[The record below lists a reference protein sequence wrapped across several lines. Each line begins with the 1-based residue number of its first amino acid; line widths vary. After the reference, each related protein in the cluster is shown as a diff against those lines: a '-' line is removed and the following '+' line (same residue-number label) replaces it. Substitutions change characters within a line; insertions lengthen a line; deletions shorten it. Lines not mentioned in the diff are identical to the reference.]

1 VLTPSLALRTVT
13 TEDLQHRLDT
23 RTKPQGSLGKLETL
37 AIRIGLALQSEQP
50 RFTQPR
56 IMVFAGDHGI
66 APAGVS
72 AFPQD
77 VTAQMVMN
85 YLSGGAAINVLARQL
100 GLALAVIDAG
110 VASRL
115 QPAPGLLDRSI
126 GRGTRNYL
134 QEPAMTVQQ
143 RDAAIATGR
152 ELAAA
157 AIADGSNALLV
168 GEMGIGNTASAA
180 MLVHRVTG
188 WPLEDCVGRGTG
200 LDDAGL
206 SRKLHLLHA
215 ASARCPGKL
224 SPLEALAEFGGFELA
239 MIVGAIVEATRHR
252 CLVVIDGFAVSV
264 AALIASGVM
273 DGSAARAD
281 ASIARV
287 NASTAWEAASTVPV
301 SASTACAGGRPTRD
315 APAAETAHAA
325 RSGDALSHCVFSHC
339 SAEKAHRALLRHL
352 DVQPLLDLEL
362 RLGEASGAALA
373 WPLIDS
379 SARLLSDMASF
390 ESAGVSDRT

>member
-1 VLTPSLALRTVT
+1 MATPSLAPRAITIA
-13 TEDLQHRLDT
+13 DLQRRLDT
-23 RTKPQGSLGKLETL
+23 RTKPQGSLGRLETL
-37 AIRIGLALQSEQP
+37 AIRIGLTLQSERP

-56 IMVFAGDHGI
+56 IMVFAGDHGV

-72 AFPQD
+72 AFPQA

-85 YLSGGAAINVLARQL
+85 YLSGGAAINVLAKQF

-110 VASRL
+110 VASPL
-115 QPAPGLLDRSI
+115 APTPGLIDRSL
-126 GRGTRNYL
+126 GRGTRNFMH
-134 QEPAMTVQQ
+134 EPAMTPAQ
-143 RDAAIATGR
+143 RDAAVATGR

-157 AIADGSNALLV
+157 AIADGSNALLL

-180 MLVHRVTG
+180 MLLHRVTG
-188 WPLEDCVGRGTG
+188 WALEDCVGRGTG

-206 SRKLHLLHA
+206 SRKVELLKT
-215 ASARCPGKL
+215 ASARLPGSASAHAPSL
-224 SPLEALAEFGGFELA
+224 SLALETLSEFGGFELA
-239 MIVGAIVEATRHR
+239 MIVGAILEAANHR

-264 AALIASGVM
+264 AALIASLI
-273 DGSAARAD
+273 DARAL
-281 ASIARV
+281 
-287 NASTAWEAASTVPV
+287 E
-301 SASTACAGGRPTRD
+301 
-315 APAAETAHAA
+315 
-325 RSGDALSHCVFSHC
+325 HCVFSHC
-339 SAEKAHRALLRHL
+339 SAEKAHRALLRRF

-390 ESAGVSDRT
+390 ESAGVSDRS

>member
-1 VLTPSLALRTVT
+1 MLTSSFAPRAIT
-13 TEDLQHRLDT
+13 TADLQHRLDT
-23 RTKPQGSLGKLETL
+23 RTKPQGSLGRLETL
-37 AIRIGLALQSEQP
+37 AIRIGLTLQSERP

-72 AFPQD
+72 AFPQE
-77 VTAQMVMN
+77 VTAQMVLN

-110 VASRL
+110 VASPL
-115 QPAPGLLDRSI
+115 APTPGLIDRNL

-134 QEPAMTVQQ
+134 HEAAMTPEQ
-143 RDAAIATGR
+143 RDIAIATGR
-152 ELAAA
+152 DLAAS
-157 AIADGSNALLV
+157 AIADGSNALLL

-180 MLVHRVTG
+180 MLLHRITG
-188 WPLEDCVGRGTG
+188 WSVGDCVGRGTG

-206 SRKLHLLHA
+206 AHKVMLLQT
-215 ASARCPGKL
+215 ASARCPGVL
-224 SPLEALAEFGGFELA
+224 SPLEALGEFGGFELA
-239 MIVGAIVEATRHR
+239 MIVGAVLEAARHR

-264 AALIASGVM
+264 AALVASVLDANAHAGV
-273 DGSAARAD
+273 SAGADARAG
-281 ASIARV
+281 A
-287 NASTAWEAASTVPV
+287 N
-301 SASTACAGGRPTRD
+301 D
-315 APAAETAHAA
+315 APGAAANTSADVDDSVTPRA
-325 RSGDALSHCVFSHC
+325 DALSHCVFSHC
-339 SAEKAHRALLRHL
+339 SAEKAHRALLRRFG
-352 DVQPLLDLEL
+352 VQPLLDLEL

-390 ESAGVSDRT
+390 ESAGVSDRS

>member
-1 VLTPSLALRTVT
+1 
-13 TEDLQHRLDT
+13 
-23 RTKPQGSLGKLETL
+23 LGRLETL
-37 AIRIGLALQSEQP
+37 AIHIGLALQSDIP
-50 RFTQPR
+50 RFVQPR
-56 IMVFAGDHGI
+56 IMVFAADHGI

-72 AFPQD
+72 AFPQE

-110 VASRL
+110 VASPL
-115 QPAPGLLDRSI
+115 TPTPGLIVRTL

-134 QEPAMTVQQ
+134 NEPAMTPEL
-143 RDAAIATGR
+143 RDRAIATGR

-157 AIADGSNALLV
+157 AIEDGSNALLL

-180 MLVHRVTG
+180 MLLHRIEA

-200 LDDAGL
+200 LDDSGL
-206 SRKLHLLHA
+206 SRKHLLLQT
-215 ASARCPGKL
+215 ASARCPQKL
-224 SPLEALAEFGGFELA
+224 SPLDALAEYGGFELA
-239 MIVGAIVEATRHR
+239 MLVGAILEAARHR

-264 AALIASGVM
+264 AALIASYV
-273 DGSAARAD
+273 D
-281 ASIARV
+281 A
-287 NASTAWEAASTVPV
+287 N
-301 SASTACAGGRPTRD
+301 
-315 APAAETAHAA
+315 
-325 RSGDALSHCVFSHC
+325 ALSHCVFSHC
-339 SAEKAHRALLRHL
+339 SAEKAHRALLRRL
-352 DVQPLLDLEL
+352 NVQPLLDLEL

-390 ESAGVSDRT
+390 ESAGVSDRS